1 MSDQATWLIV
11 GLGNPGRKYAG
22 TRHNAGFMTIDRL
35 AHRLPK
41 GEHRERFDGWLS
53 EIREPDGR
61 TILLKPKTFMNLS
74 GNSVVPAA
82 RWYKVPPERILV
94 IFDDLDLPFG
104 SVRLRSSGSSAGHN
118 GLQSIINRFGNQAIP
133 RLRVGIGHGQ
143 AQSARSVAYVLSRFN
158 RSESR
163 HLDEV
168 IDLAA
173 EAAICWRREGID
185 QAMNMYNGRR
195 ALPRAAET
203 RHPTSTE

>member
-1 MSDQATWLIV
+1 MRDQATWLIV
-11 GLGNPGRKYAG
+11 GLGNPGRKYAA
-22 TRHNAGFMTIDRL
+22 TRHNAGFMAVDRL
-35 AHRLPK
+35 AQLLPK

-53 EIREPDGR
+53 EIRESDGR

-74 GNSVVPAA
+74 GNSVFPAA

-94 IFDDLDLPFG
+94 VFDDLDLPFG
-104 SVRLRSSGSSAGHN
+104 SIRLRPSGSSAGHN
-118 GLQSIINRFGNQAIP
+118 GLQSIISRFGNQAIP

-143 AQSARSVAYVLSRFN
+143 SQSARSVAYVLSHFN

-163 HLDEV
+163 HLDDV
-168 IDLAA
+168 ITLAA
-173 EAAICWRREGID
+173 EAAICWRRDGID
-185 QAMNMYNGRR
+185 QAMNMYNGRK

>member
-1 MSDQATWLIV
+1 RD
-11 GLGNPGRKYAG
+11 
-22 TRHNAGFMTIDRL
+22 
-35 AHRLPK
+35 
-41 GEHRERFDGWLS
+41 RFDGWLS

-74 GNSVVPAA
+74 GNSVFPAA
-82 RWYKVPPERILV
+82 RWYKVLPERILV
-94 IFDDLDLPFG
+94 IYDDLDLPFG
-104 SVRLRSSGSSAGHN
+104 SIRLRPSGSSAGHN
-118 GLQSIINRFGNQAIP
+118 GLQSIINRFGNQDIP

-143 AQSARSVAYVLSRFN
+143 TQSARSVAYVLSRFN
-158 RSESR
+158 RDETR

-168 IDLAA
+168 VALAA

-185 QAMNMYNGRR
+185 QAMNMYNGRK